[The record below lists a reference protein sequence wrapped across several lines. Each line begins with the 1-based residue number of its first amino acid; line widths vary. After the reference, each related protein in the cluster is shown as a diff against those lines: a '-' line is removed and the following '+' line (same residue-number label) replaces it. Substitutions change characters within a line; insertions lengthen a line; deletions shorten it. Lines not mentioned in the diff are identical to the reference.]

1 MLSSLPYNITL
12 TCSGLILSIGVA
24 RSKPNF
30 LPTSR
35 SIADRN
41 VAKCPDH
48 GLIAPSS
55 MLFDLSGIINSG
67 SNSILMPRPLHS
79 LHAPNGELNENVRGS
94 KSPSEIP
101 QRGQELRCE
110 YIVSLLSTETTTTPL
125 PTLSADCIESKS
137 LLFSSA
143 DGLSLSTI
151 TSMVCF
157 FCLSSRG
164 YCGSC
169 CFSLSSS
176 SFCSYSSSSLI
187 TSPSSL

>member
-1 MLSSLPYNITL
+1 MLCSLPYSITFTFSGFIL
-12 TCSGLILSIGVA
+12 TIGVA

-55 MLFDLSGIINSG
+55 MLLDLSGIIKSG

-94 KSPSEIP
+94 KSPREIP
-101 QRGQELRCE
+101 QRGHAFRWE
-110 YIVSLLSTETTTTPL
+110 YILSLLSTETITTPL
-125 PTLSADCIESKS
+125 PTL
-137 LLFSSA
+137 
-143 DGLSLSTI
+143 
-151 TSMVCF
+151 V
-157 FCLSSRG
+157 
-164 YCGSC
+164 
-169 CFSLSSS
+169 
-176 SFCSYSSSSLI
+176 
-187 TSPSSL
+187 

>member
-1 MLSSLPYNITL
+1 MLLSLPYSITFN
-12 TCSGLILSIGVA
+12 CSGFILAIGVA

-41 VAKCPDH
+41 VAKCPVH
-48 GLIAPSS
+48 GFIAPSS
-55 MLFDLSGIINSG
+55 KLLDLSGIIKSG

-94 KSPSEIP
+94 KSPREIP

-157 FCLSSRG
+157 FCLSSLG
-164 YCGSC
+164 YLRFCFCCSC
-169 CFSLSSS
+169 SSS
-176 SFCSYSSSSLI
+176 SFWS
-187 TSPSSL
+187 